1 MKNHCIV
8 FTAKEKAELLPEEI
22 PQEPVGSQV
31 LVKCHFDLI
40 SAGTELAN
48 YHDMPNVNGVGPATG
63 FPKRTGY
70 SASGIVKAVG
80 PDVKRFKAGD
90 RVVCSWLLHRA
101 WFLADEKQFFPVPD
115 DVDLETAA
123 VAHLCSFP
131 LLGVRRLQL
140 QMGESVVVAGLGLLG
155 QFAAQ
160 LARINGAAPVICC
173 DFSPERRALALE
185 LGADHVFDPRE
196 EGFVQKVM
204 ELTDGKGADGVVE
217 VTGFIPA
224 LQQAL
229 EYVAFHGRISLLGCT
244 RISDQ
249 CIDFYRYVH
258 CRGISLLGAHT
269 KVRPKFESRSNGEWT
284 EYDDYKTFFKYVRT
298 GRLQVKPV
306 ISRKV
311 SPLDADAVYRELGF
325 EKNPPLGVLF
335 DWRGIDAD

>member
-1 MKNHCIV
+1 MKSHHIV
-8 FTAKEKAELLPEEI
+8 FTAKERAEFLSEEI
-22 PQEPVGSQV
+22 SQEPTGSQI

-48 YHDMPNVNGVGPATG
+48 YHGMPNTNGVGPDTG
-63 FPKRTGY
+63 FPKTTGY
-70 SASGIVKAVG
+70 SASGVVRAVG
-80 PDVKRFKAGD
+80 PDVKRFKVGD
-90 RVVCSWLLHRA
+90 RVVCSWLKHRA
-101 WFLADEKQFFPVPD
+101 WFLADEKNFYPVPD

-131 LLGVRRLQL
+131 FLGVRRLQL
-140 QMGESVVVAGLGLLG
+140 QMGESVVIAGLGLLG

-173 DFSPERRALALE
+173 DFSPERRALALK
-185 LGADHVFDPRE
+185 LGADHVLDPGE
-196 EGFVQKVM
+196 EGFVQKVL

-217 VTGFIPA
+217 VTGYIPA

-229 EYVAFHGRISLLGCT
+229 EYAAFHGRISLLGCT

-249 CIDFYRYVH
+249 PINFYRYVH
-258 CRGISLLGAHT
+258 CRGITLLGAHT
-269 KVRPKFESRSNGEWT
+269 MVRPKFESRPNGEWT
-284 EYDDYKTFFKYVRT
+284 EYDDYRTFFKYVQT

-306 ISRKV
+306 ISRVV
-311 SPLDADAVYRELGF
+311 SPEDADSVFRQLGF

-335 DWRGIDAD
+335 DWREIDA